1 MFQLDLSKI
10 KEAQTDESLKGT
22 GKIPV
27 YVLAFVYTLR
37 EKISLSKRSSLT
49 TDRIARVIKPAEKEE
64 KDFVHFTELT
74 STTACG

>member
-22 GKIPV
+22 GKMPV

-37 EKISLSKRSSLT
+37 EKISLSEIFSDNRQNSKSNKT
-49 TDRIARVIKPAEKEE
+49 
-64 KDFVHFTELT
+64 
-74 STTACG
+74 